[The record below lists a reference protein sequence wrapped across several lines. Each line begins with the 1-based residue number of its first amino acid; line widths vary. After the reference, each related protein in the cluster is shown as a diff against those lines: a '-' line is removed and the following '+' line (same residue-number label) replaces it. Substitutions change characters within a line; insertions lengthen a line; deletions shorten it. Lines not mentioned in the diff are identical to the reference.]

1 MGGGKSL
8 FHRFALKQ
16 KVALIRKTK
25 AVKTLQDELDRAA
38 TVRNQLAEMADG
50 MSVPEG
56 ETTIRHLRSASWY
69 GNQVHEQL
77 SFPTGPNF
85 SLKRWQATAAM
96 PQRHGISIRELL
108 NAARLMIWPDSL
120 IAKRGLRPQYPRV
133 AAADLCTAGDTGTIF
148 AAFSQFFSFCAQ
160 VLTYR

>member
-1 MGGGKSL
+1 MGGGRSL

-16 KVALIRKTK
+16 KVVLVSKNK

-38 TVRNQLAEMADG
+38 TVRDQLAEMADG

-77 SFPTGPNF
+77 KTISNRAEFL
-85 SLKRWQATAAM
+85 SEEVASHRRDAAKA
-96 PQRHGISIRELL
+96 RHQHSRAVERSEADELACQLDRE
-108 NAARLMIWPDSL
+108 ARFEAL
-120 IAKRGLRPQYPRV
+120 IPPRRRG
-133 AAADLCTAGDTGTIF
+133 
-148 AAFSQFFSFCAQ
+148 
-160 VLTYR
+160 